1 MEKGVLPRGRWAAE
15 NSELISVSRAEEW
28 VLCGLARS
36 PASCF
41 SRPGLARGCQ
51 EWPKVEGQEVPF
63 YFLALKIV
71 GELSDAQD
79 GDTDG
84 HQRLGAAALTK
95 PLPVLPSPLLAFGE
109 ESCR

>member
-1 MEKGVLPRGRWAAE
+1 M
-15 NSELISVSRAEEW
+15 SRAEEW
-28 VLCGLARS
+28 VPLWPRTS

-51 EWPKVEGQEVPF
+51 EWPKVEGQEVAF
-63 YFLALKIV
+63 YFLTLKIV

-84 HQRLGAAALTK
+84 DQRLGAAALTK
-95 PLPVLPSPLLAFGE
+95 PLPMLPSPLLAFGE